1 MAKSLNGNTK
11 WLIGLLILAAGV
23 VGSYAVLGHIVSQM
37 EPDVRK
43 NTEHR
48 IQDEVD
54 TKYIKEKISDIER
67 VQQEILAEVR
77 K

>member
-1 MAKSLNGNTK
+1 MGNNK

-23 VGSYAVLGHIVSQM
+23 VGSYAVLGHIVTKM
-37 EPDVRK
+37 EPEVRK

-54 TKYIKEKISDIER
+54 TKYIKEKISNIET
-67 VQQEILAEVR
+67 VQRQILTEVR